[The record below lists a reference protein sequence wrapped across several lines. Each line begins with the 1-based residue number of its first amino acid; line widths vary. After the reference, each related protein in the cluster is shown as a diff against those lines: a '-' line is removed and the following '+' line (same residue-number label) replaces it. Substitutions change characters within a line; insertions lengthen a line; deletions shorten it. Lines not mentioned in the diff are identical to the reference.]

1 MILNTFANTD
11 LPKTLV
17 FFFYISFAL
26 IIPYKTINLI
36 KLKMY
41 NMHVRSKLYD
51 TNILKTLVFLSI
63 ISFRRVIFFNYFIFR
78 PTSIFISRYYMCNV
92 LISNNY
98 IKVMTK
104 KRYLSLKSFYLT
116 KWLVLQVG
124 FGPLKNSWDRTI

>member
-17 FFFYISFAL
+17 FFLFYISFAL

-63 ISFRRVIFFNYFIFR
+63 ISFRRVIF
-78 PTSIFISRYYMCNV
+78 
-92 LISNNY
+92 LI
-98 IKVMTK
+98 I
-104 KRYLSLKSFYLT
+104 LSLDQPVYSYH
-116 KWLVLQVG
+116 
-124 FGPLKNSWDRTI
+124 DTICAKF